1 MSLLKAILYYK
12 IMGCLIG
19 RAAGKVYRST
29 AIEII
34 DESEYEKNPVDAKSL
49 CLVNKGN
56 KIKIHYRELY
66 PRMSFMGKK
75 FDIGS

>member
-1 MSLLKAILYYK
+1 
-12 IMGCLIG
+12 MGCIIG
-19 RAAGKVYRST
+19 TAGGKVYRST

-34 DESEYEKNPVDAKSL
+34 DESEYQKGQDHVESL
-49 CLVNKGN
+49 CLKSKGN

-75 FDIGS
+75 S